1 MILNKIGSFIIITT
15 TTTGLLLYYTYYLKN
30 TQTKQENRCKKSLC
44 DAQTQTQTQ
53 TPTPPNEINL
63 PDFITVEN
71 TTDTEVI
78 DTEVIDIPP
87 RRSLS
92 LTSFFN
98 YMRNN

>member
-30 TQTKQENRCKKSLC
+30 TQIKQENRCKKSLC
-44 DAQTQTQTQ
+44 DAQTQTQTQTQ

-71 TTDTEVI
+71 TTDTV
-78 DTEVIDIPP
+78 DTPP

-98 YMRNN
+98 YMRSV

>member
-1 MILNKIGSFIIITT
+1 MGSFIIITT
-15 TTTGLLLYYTYYLKN
+15 TTTGLLIYYNYYHKN
-30 TQTKQENRCKKSLC
+30 TQTKQENRRKNSLC

-53 TPTPPNEINL
+53 ETPTPPNEINL

-71 TTDTEVI
+71 TI
-78 DTEVIDIPP
+78 DTNAIDIIDTPP

>member
-30 TQTKQENRCKKSLC
+30 TQIKQENRCKKSLC

-53 TPTPPNEINL
+53 TQTQETPTPPNEINL

-71 TTDTEVI
+71 TTDTEL
-78 DTEVIDIPP
+78 IDIPP

-92 LTSFFN
+92 LASFFN
-98 YMRNN
+98 YMRNS

>member
-1 MILNKIGSFIIITT
+1 MGSFIIITT
-15 TTTGLLLYYTYYLKN
+15 TTTGLLIYYNYYHKN
-30 TQTKQENRCKKSLC
+30 TQTKQENRRKNSLC

-53 TPTPPNEINL
+53 ETPTPPNEINL

-71 TTDTEVI
+71 T
-78 DTEVIDIPP
+78 IDIPP

-98 YMRNN
+98 YMRSV